1 MRITA
6 FEFIGLVSRQGIKC
20 DVRRGQLTLTGKEGD
35 MLNKLRA
42 VLRDNP
48 SLAQGVKEHI
58 EGASLMTADE
68 FARECDS
75 AGIVLQIDIWLKTL
89 DMAGG
94 SEKARARLRR
104 ILDGD
109 SRLKKEL
116 IRNAPIPKYHR
127 EKGES
132 VAEYLRRNHANL
144 FLAGILA
151 EGVTD
156 ERRIL
161 EETRKGYK
169 DMWNGSITVLCPEY
183 RKYHNAPEIKRQREI
198 IIAVL
203 DGAFTYESETAAPE
217 VMRRQS

>member
-1 MRITA
+1 M
-6 FEFIGLVSRQGIKC
+6 
-20 DVRRGQLTLTGKEGD
+20 KEEI
-35 MLNKLRA
+35 LRELFPSIWEAQHKEAESLKQPTETRKPTKEQTSASIEA
-42 VLRDNP
+42 VP
-48 SLAQGVKEHI
+48 SYHME
-58 EGASLMTADE
+58 EGAPLMTADE
-68 FARECDS
+68 FARECEN
-75 AGIVLQIDIWLKTL
+75 AGVVLQIDIWLKTL

-109 SRLKKEL
+109 SLLNKEL

-144 FLAGILA
+144 FLAEILA

-169 DMWNGSITVLCPEY
+169 DMWDGSITVLCPEY

-203 DGAFTYESETAAPE
+203 DGAFDD
-217 VMRRQS
+217 

>member
-1 MRITA
+1 MREEILRELFPSIWEA
-6 FEFIGLVSRQGIKC
+6 QH
-20 DVRRGQLTLTGKEGD
+20 KEAES
-35 MLNKLRA
+35 LKQPTETRKPTKEQTSASIEA
-42 VLRDNP
+42 VP
-48 SLAQGVKEHI
+48 SYHME
-58 EGASLMTADE
+58 EGESLMTADE

-156 ERRIL
+156 EREIL
-161 EETRKGYK
+161 KATRKGYK
-169 DMWNGSITVLCPEY
+169 DMWDGSITVLCPEY

-203 DGAFTYESETAAPE
+203 DGAFDD
-217 VMRRQS
+217 

>member
-1 MRITA
+1 MREEILRELFPSIWKA
-6 FEFIGLVSRQGIKC
+6 QH
-20 DVRRGQLTLTGKEGD
+20 KEAES
-35 MLNKLRA
+35 LKQPTETRKPTKEQTSASIEA
-42 VLRDNP
+42 VP
-48 SLAQGVKEHI
+48 SYHME
-58 EGASLMTADE
+58 EGESLMTADE

-156 ERRIL
+156 EREIL
-161 EETRKGYK
+161 KATRKGYK
-169 DMWNGSITVLCPEY
+169 DMWDGSITVLCPEY

-203 DGAFTYESETAAPE
+203 DGAFDD
-217 VMRRQS
+217 